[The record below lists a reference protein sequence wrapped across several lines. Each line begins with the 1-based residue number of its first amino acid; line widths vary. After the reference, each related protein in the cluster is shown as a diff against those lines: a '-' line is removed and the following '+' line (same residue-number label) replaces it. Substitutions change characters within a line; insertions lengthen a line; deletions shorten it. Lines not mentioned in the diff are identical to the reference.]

1 MRKKQWMILP
11 YFMKKNFYPSNKVKI
26 QAPMEL
32 MNYQPTA
39 IIELKIRRIWMT
51 DVYTC
56 KFFNEFVRH
65 QIKNDLMKRE
75 SLEKRTC
82 F

>member
-1 MRKKQWMILP
+1 MDDFALFFEKKL
-11 YFMKKNFYPSNKVKI
+11 YRSNKVKI

-32 MNYQPTA
+32 MNYQPTE
-39 IIELKIRRIWMT
+39 IIELKIRRNWMT

-56 KFFNEFVRH
+56 KFFNEFVRG
-65 QIKNDLMKRE
+65 QIKNDLMKRD

>member
-1 MRKKQWMILP
+1 MILP

>member
-1 MRKKQWMILP
+1 
-11 YFMKKNFYPSNKVKI
+11 
-26 QAPMEL
+26 MEL
-32 MNYQPTA
+32 MNYQPTE
-39 IIELKIRRIWMT
+39 IIELKIRRNWMT

-56 KFFNEFVRH
+56 KFFNEFVRG
-65 QIKNDLMKRE
+65 QIKNDLMKRD

>member
-1 MRKKQWMILP
+1 MDDFAL
-11 YFMKKNFYPSNKVKI
+11 FFEKNFYRSNKVKI
-26 QAPMEL
+26 QASMEL
-32 MNYQPTA
+32 MNYQPTE
-39 IIELKIRRIWMT
+39 IIELKIRRNWMT

-56 KFFNEFVRH
+56 KFFNEFVRG
-65 QIKNDLMKRE
+65 QIKNDLMKRD

>member
-1 MRKKQWMILP
+1 MDDFALFFEKK
-11 YFMKKNFYPSNKVKI
+11 FYRSNKVKI

-32 MNYQPTA
+32 MNYQPTE
-39 IIELKIRRIWMT
+39 IIELKIRRNWMT

-56 KFFNEFVRH
+56 KFFNEFVRG
-65 QIKNDLMKRE
+65 QIKNDLMKRD

>member
-1 MRKKQWMILP
+1 MDDFAL
-11 YFMKKNFYPSNKVKI
+11 FFEKNFYRSNKVKI

-32 MNYQPTA
+32 MNYQPTE
-39 IIELKIRRIWMT
+39 IIELKIRRNWMT

-56 KFFNEFVRH
+56 KFFNEFVRG
-65 QIKNDLMKRE
+65 QIKNDLMKRD

>member
-1 MRKKQWMILP
+1 MILP
-11 YFMKKNFYPSNKVKI
+11 YFMKKIFYPNNKVKI